1 MIVRDRVL
9 RHNKC
14 GHQMQA
20 DPELN
25 PTTEVWVT
33 LDKLINLSDPKFI
46 IYNMEIAYPIF
57 QDYWNCNKTSIPC

>member
-1 MIVRDRVL
+1 
-9 RHNKC
+9 
-14 GHQMQA
+14 MQA